1 MDGQGARFLRQ
12 ALLVSAPIRV
22 AILGA
27 TGRMGQTLLRC
38 LPEFPQLRL
47 AGALTASASGL
58 GGRDAGEVAGL
69 GTLGVPL
76 DERVATALSGA
87 QVAVD
92 FTLAEAVPET
102 AAACRAAGVALVC
115 GVTGLDDEGHAAL
128 RAAAADVPV
137 LWAPN
142 MSAGVAVLERLT
154 ALAAAALGDF
164 DAGVYEV
171 HHAAKRDAPSGTA
184 LALGRAL
191 VGGRG
196 LESGAA
202 TPDAQFRAAGL
213 GYGVLR
219 VGDVVGEHSVTLAG
233 PGERIE
239 LVHRATDRAIF
250 ARGAL
255 RAAAWL
261 AGKPP
266 GMYSL
271 GDVLGLGHM
280 ATLTRGV

>member
-1 MDGQGARFLRQ
+1 
-12 ALLVSAPIRV
+12 
-22 AILGA
+22 
-27 TGRMGQTLLRC
+27 
-38 LPEFPQLRL
+38 
-47 AGALTASASGL
+47 
-58 GGRDAGEVAGL
+58 
-69 GTLGVPL
+69 
-76 DERVATALSGA
+76 
-87 QVAVD
+87 VAVD

-115 GVTGLDDEGHAAL
+115 GVTGLDDAGHEAL

-191 VGGRG
+191 VEGRG
-196 LESGAA
+196 LGRGAA
-202 TPDAQFRAAGL
+202 TPDARLQAEAL
-213 GYGVLR
+213 GYAALR
-219 VGDVVGEHSVTLAG
+219 VGDVVGEHTVTLAG

-239 LVHRATDRAIF
+239 LTHRATDRAIF

-261 AGKPP
+261 AGRPP
-266 GMYSL
+266 GIYTL
-271 GDVLGLGHM
+271 ADIFGLGRVD
-280 ATLTRGV
+280 TLAGGQ

>member
-1 MDGQGARFLRQ
+1 MDGQGARLLRQ
-12 ALLVSAPIRV
+12 AVLVSAPVPV

-27 TGRMGQTLLRC
+27 SGRMGQTLLRC
-38 LPEFPQLRL
+38 LPEFPGLRL
-47 AGALTASASGL
+47 AGALTAPASGL

-69 GTLGVPL
+69 ATLGVSL
-76 DERVATALSGA
+76 EEHVGAALSGA
-87 QVAVD
+87 RVAVD

-115 GVTGLDDEGHAAL
+115 GVTGLDDAGHAAL

-164 DAGVYEV
+164 DAGVHEV

-196 LESGAA
+196 LGPAA
-202 TPDAQFRAAGL
+202 AAPDARLQAEGL
-213 GYGVLR
+213 GYAALR
-219 VGDVVGEHSVTLAG
+219 VGDVVGEHTVTLAG

-239 LVHRATDRAIF
+239 LTHRATDRAIF

-261 AGKPP
+261 AGRPP
-266 GMYSL
+266 GMYTL
-271 GDVLGLGHM
+271 ADVFGLGRVD
-280 ATLTRGV
+280 TLAGCQ